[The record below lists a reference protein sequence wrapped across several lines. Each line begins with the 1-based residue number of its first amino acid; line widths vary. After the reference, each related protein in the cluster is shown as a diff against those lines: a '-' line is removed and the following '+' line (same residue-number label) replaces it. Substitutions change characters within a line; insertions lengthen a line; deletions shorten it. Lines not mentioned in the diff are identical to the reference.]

1 MEKAIQAFAQVPD
14 GTRVVIASLYSRH
27 SPPLTLIVNWTA
39 ILRASEGRAAHKRAA
54 THSSPSSRFAHTK
67 QAPRGDRERL
77 ALGIDKRSSISEGL
91 ERSR

>member
-39 ILRASEGRAAHKRAA
+39 ILRS
-54 THSSPSSRFAHTK
+54 
-67 QAPRGDRERL
+67 Q
-77 ALGIDKRSSISEGL
+77 
-91 ERSR
+91 